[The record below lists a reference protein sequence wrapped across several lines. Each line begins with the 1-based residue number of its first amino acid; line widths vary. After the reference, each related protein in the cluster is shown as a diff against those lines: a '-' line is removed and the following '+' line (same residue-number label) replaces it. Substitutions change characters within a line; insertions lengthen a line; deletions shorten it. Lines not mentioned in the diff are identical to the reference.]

1 MYYLLYLV
9 LIAINLALEKFSF
22 VEIVTLKAHSTV
34 ITGEVKVNGK
44 LTLISQDQFATIQFF

>member
-22 VEIVTLKAHSTV
+22 VEIVTLKAHSTI

-44 LTLISQDQFATIQFF
+44 LTLIS